1 MAIII
6 KDIEVPESCNDC
18 IFKYHFNGT
27 DFDFCKFTD
36 ERVDYLESK
45 NDSCPIVSID
55 DIVEEMDE
63 MRSKDKI
70 AEYPYIRCMDVLRR
84 LP

>member
-6 KDIEVPESCNDC
+6 KDIEEVPSCCDEC
-18 IFKYHFNGT
+18 EFKIHTQDKIY
-27 DFDFCKFTD
+27 CMFTD
-36 ERVDYLESK
+36 ERIDYLESK
-45 NDSCPIVSID
+45 NDTCPIVSVD
-55 DIVEEMDE
+55 DIIKEMDE